1 MSWNRLTI
9 REREVIEKMMFS
21 GKNKTEIAAKLR
33 RHPSTI
39 SRELSRN
46 AVSRRIYDSGYAQ
59 ICSDDRKHATRVK
72 HVTENRFHIKFV
84 RKNIRNF
91 SPDVISNRAVFEK
104 TLTQISTESIY
115 KIIYDD
121 RKLGGNLWT
130 YLPSKRKSRKQ
141 HRFANKD
148 GRGTLQNQVSIHLR
162 SPGARNKSRNGHFE
176 GDTIVGTKNR
186 SMIFTSIDRKN
197 AFNFSHK
204 LKTRDS
210 DGVFN
215 AVKLMKEMLGKQF
228 KTLTV
233 DNGKEFACHE
243 KITKELKV
251 KVYFADIG
259 KPYQRGKSENFNR
272 LIRRYFPKG
281 IDLNSVPWQSV
292 RRVMDIF
299 NNTPRK
305 SLNYRTP
312 LEACGAKR
320 FCAILN

>member
-1 MSWNRLTI
+1 MSWIRLSL
-9 REREVIEKMMFS
+9 REREVIEKMSFS
-21 GKNKTEIAAKLR
+21 GKNKSEIAAKLG

-39 SRELSRN
+39 SREFSRN
-46 AVSRRIYDSGYAQ
+46 AVSRRIYDSVYAQ
-59 ICSDDRKHATRVK
+59 VCYDKRKHAFRVK
-72 HVTENRFHIKFV
+72 PVTENRSHIGFV
-84 RKNIRNF
+84 RKNIRKY
-91 SPDVISNRAVFEK
+91 SPDVISKRAVLEK

-115 KIIYDD
+115 RIIYDD
-121 RKLGGNLWT
+121 RNQGGNLWT
-130 YLPSKRKSRKQ
+130 YLPSKRKSRKR

-148 GRGTLQNQVSIHLR
+148 GRGMLQNQVSIHLR
-162 SPGARNKSRNGHFE
+162 PPGARNKSRNGHFE
-176 GDTIVGTKNR
+176 GDTIVGTKNQ

-197 AFNFSHK
+197 SINFSHK

-210 DGVFN
+210 NGVFD
-215 AVKLMKEMLGKQF
+215 AVKLMKESLGKQF
-228 KTLTV
+228 KSLTV

-272 LIRRYFPKG
+272 LLRRYFPKG

-292 RRVMDIF
+292 RRVMNIF

-312 LEACGAKR
+312 FEMRGFRR